1 MLKSILIFFILTV
14 TAFGYSY
21 NETLIDAQAAVFPKI
36 LLLDKKLDKKLVQNK
51 IVFIIAYEEADSVTA
66 TNLQTLL
73 INRYKNS
80 LSSYIFDVK
89 TVEFSKISK
98 DIEAT
103 AIYALNS
110 QTNIQNLSK
119 ICASKGIITFAYDI
133 NNLKDGLMF
142 SLMLEKNTAL
152 YINKENFKNNMID
165 FVSSLYEIVK
175 FIN

>member
-1 MLKSILIFFILTV
+1 MLKLILIFFILTA
-14 TAFGYSY
+14 TTFGYSY
-21 NETLIDAQAAVFPKI
+21 NETLINAQAAVFPKI

-73 INRYKNS
+73 VNRYKNS
-80 LSSYIFDVK
+80 LSNYIFDVR

-152 YINKENFKNNMID
+152 YINKENFKNSMID

>member
-1 MLKSILIFFILTV
+1 MLKSILIFFILTA

-21 NETLIDAQAAVFPKI
+21 NETLINAQAAVFPKI
-36 LLLDKKLDKKLVQNK
+36 LLLDKKLDKKLIQNK

-80 LSSYIFDVK
+80 LSNYIFDVK

-103 AIYALNS
+103 AVYVLNS

-142 SLMLEKNTAL
+142 SLVLEKNTAL

-175 FIN
+175 FTN